1 MTRWGFISDV
11 HGNRPALEQ
20 AIAVCRANGAERLVY
35 LGDLLGRGNSDAC
48 VDLVRATAALSVVGN
63 RDLDWDERVSPN
75 SRAYVLA
82 LPRLAEAS
90 DFVAVHGDARL
101 TPALGSADLRRG
113 FGRAYG
119 WLRGHDKRL
128 LFFGHTHRARV
139 WRKASLDAEPDLLG
153 GWRVDLPAVDGTV
166 YLVNVGTT
174 GLPFPG
180 KGPPSCVLYD
190 DEQFWLEQLV
200 LCRGRGRGSSES
212 VSSPR
217 PTVNDQ

>member
-20 AIAVCRANGAERLVY
+20 AIGACRANGAEQLVY

-63 RDLDWDERVSPN
+63 RDLDWAERVSPN

-90 DFVAVHGDARL
+90 DFVAAHGDARL

-128 LFFGHTHRARV
+128 LFFGHTHHARA
-139 WRKASLDAEPDLLG
+139 WRKASLDAEPELLG

-180 KGPPSCVLYD
+180 KGPPCCAVYD
-190 DEQFWLEQLV
+190 DRASWLQQLA
-200 LCRGRGRGSSES
+200 LTPGLRSYHS
-212 VSSPR
+212 
-217 PTVNDQ
+217 

>member
-1 MTRWGFISDV
+1 MTRWAFISDV

-20 AIAVCRANGAERLVY
+20 AIAMCRADGAERLVY
-35 LGDLLGRGNSDAC
+35 L
-48 VDLVRATAALSVVGN
+48 
-63 RDLDWDERVSPN
+63 RDLDWAQRVSPG

-113 FGRAYG
+113 FGRAYS
-119 WLRGHDKRL
+119 WLRGHGRRL
-128 LFFGHTHRARV
+128 LFFGHTHHARA
-139 WRKASLDAEPDLLG
+139 WRKASLDAEPELLG
-153 GWRVDLPAVDGTV
+153 GWRVDLPGVDGTV

-180 KGPPSCVLYD
+180 KGPPCCAVYD
-190 DEQFWLEQLV
+190 DRASRL
-200 LCRGRGRGSSES
+200 
-212 VSSPR
+212 
-217 PTVNDQ
+217 